1 MQKQLFNPFEDRQSR
16 DIRNELSAGLA
27 SAIETGS
34 TEKLTA
40 IVGQFRQQ
48 PLAEYYHEYLED
60 RYGRYQQAL
69 GLIEGTITE
78 PIAQGV
84 VLWNLGLFFEVHE
97 VLEHAWYS
105 AQGERKQTLQALI
118 RAAGV
123 YIKREYGFNDSAA
136 RIAAKAIPV
145 LTANQDILQPYFK
158 VEELTA
164 ALKTRQLAPPILQ
177 QR

>member
-1 MQKQLFNPFEDRQSR
+1 MQKPLFNPFEDRQSR

-27 SAIETGS
+27 AAIETGS

-123 YIKREYGFNDSAA
+123 YIKREYGFNAA
-136 RIAAKAIPV
+136 ADRIAAKAIPV
-145 LTANQDILQPYFK
+145 LLANADILRAYFK
-158 VEELTA
+158 LSDLTT
-164 ALKTRQLAPPILQ
+164 ALQTPRLAPPILH
-177 QR
+177 R